1 MFHVEI
7 RRPNRSDMKA
17 MEHFFRFVITD
28 TFAKEGLVD
37 LSEDIEQEIDSK
49 IRCLNADIAT
59 NGEQRYFLIGLIDN
73 SVVSSIEFGPSN
85 ALIRKSSNGVLR
97 DVVEIGTVFV
107 HPDYQQQGIGSLML
121 QIMYLTLLNKG
132 ITEFCLDSGYTR
144 AQKIWKKKLG
154 EPDYVLQDHWGR
166 GIDHLIWRRRMTD
179 VPIVFS
185 IADRSKELAESS
197 GVQDT

>member
-7 RRPNRSDMKA
+7 RRPNRSDRKA

-28 TFAKEGLVD
+28 TFAKEGLAD

-49 IRCLNADIAT
+49 IRCLNEDIAT

-85 ALIRKSSNGVLR
+85 ELIRKSSNGELR
-97 DVVEIGTVFV
+97 DVVEIATVFV

-132 ITEFCLDSGYTR
+132 MMEFCLDSGYTR

-154 EPDYVLQDHWGR
+154 EPDYVLQDHWGS
-166 GIDHLIWRRRMTD
+166 GVDHMIWRRRMTD

-185 IADRSKELAESS
+185 I
-197 GVQDT
+197 GH

>member
-7 RRPNRSDMKA
+7 RRPNRSDRKA

-28 TFAKEGLVD
+28 TFAKEGLAD
-37 LSEDIEQEIDSK
+37 LSEDIEEEIDSK

-73 SVVSSIEFGPSN
+73 NVVSSIEFGPSN
-85 ALIRKSSNGVLR
+85 ALIQESSSGELR

-121 QIMYLTLLNKG
+121 HIMYLTLLNKG

-154 EPDYVLQDHWGR
+154 EPDYVLQDHWGH
-166 GIDHLIWRRRMTD
+166 GVDHMIWRRRMTD

-185 IADRSKELAESS
+185 I
-197 GVQDT
+197 GH

>member
-7 RRPNRSDMKA
+7 RRPNRNDTKA
-17 MEHFFRFVITD
+17 MEYFFRFVITD
-28 TFAKEGLVD
+28 TFAKEGLAD

-73 SVVSSIEFGPSN
+73 SVVSSIAFGPSS
-85 ALIRKSSNGVLR
+85 ALIRESSNGVLR

-107 HPDYQQQGIGSLML
+107 HPDYQQQGIGNLML
-121 QIMYLTLLNKG
+121 HIMYLTLLNKG

-154 EPDYVLQDHWGR
+154 EPDYVLQDHWGS
-166 GIDHLIWRRRMTD
+166 GVDHMIWRRRMTD

-185 IADRSKELAESS
+185 IADRSRELAGSS
-197 GVQDT
+197 DVQDT

>member
-7 RRPNRSDMKA
+7 RRPNPSDTKA
-17 MEHFFRFVITD
+17 MEHFFRVVITD
-28 TFAKEGLVD
+28 TFAKEGLAD
-37 LSEDIEQEIDSK
+37 LSEDVEQEIETK
-49 IRCLNADIAT
+49 KRCLNADIAT

-121 QIMYLTLLNKG
+121 HIMYLTLLNKG

-144 AQKIWKKKLG
+144 AQKVWKKKLG

-166 GIDHLIWRRRMTD
+166 GVDHMIWRRRMTD

>member
-7 RRPNRSDMKA
+7 RRPNRNNMKA

-28 TFAKEGLVD
+28 TFAKEGLAD

-73 SVVSSIEFGPSN
+73 GVVSSIEFGPSN
-85 ALIRKSSNGVLR
+85 ALIRKSSNGDLH

-107 HPDYQQQGIGSLML
+107 HPDYQQQGIGNLML
-121 QIMYLTLLNKG
+121 HIMFLTLLNKG

-144 AQKIWKKKLG
+144 AQKIGKKKLG

-166 GIDHLIWRRRMTD
+166 GVDHMIWRRRMTD

-197 GVQDT
+197 GVQET